1 MSYRRGSDW
10 SDKTEL
16 ACLAIFKKLE
26 EKDFPRGLQ
35 IDLCGVL
42 SKKSKLSVGSISAKV
57 CNYKSVAGVNS
68 ESNASHNTHSIYKQ
82 YGHLSSG
89 EIEKVMNRMPT

>member
-1 MSYRRGSDW
+1 MPYRRGSDW

-16 ACLAIFKKLE
+16 ACLTIFKKLE

-35 IDLCGVL
+35 IDLCREL
-42 SKKSKLSVGSISAKV
+42 SKKTKLSVGSISAKV

-68 ESNASHNTHSIYKQ
+68 ESNASHNTISIYQQ

-89 EIEKVMNRMPT
+89 EIEKAMNKLPT